1 LLVQCV
7 TVGFDRAAADGFA
20 VRVSGLTDGLAGH
33 GVALTDDAGACGDL
47 LDRFVAVS
55 DGRSQQ
61 AREHPVAAVL
71 TLAAAAVVA
80 GMQSFTAIAGWVRDV
95 APEVVQ
101 RLYARCGM
109 APAVPSRSTLWRVLT
124 GADGASV
131 DAAIGAWLAARLTA
145 TDDAEAGEGLN
156 AVMVDGKTLRGAVDA
171 GGHQVHL
178 LAAATHTGALV
189 LAQTEVGAK
198 TNEIPMFA
206 SLLDGL
212 DIAGLTVTADA
223 LHTQRSHATYLHRR
237 GADFVFM
244 VKDNQPNLFAALD
257 RLDWPAVPIGHASH
271 DRGHGRIENRTIQ
284 VMPTP
289 DALPFPHVNQVFL
302 VERGVTNLHG
312 KSLSN
317 VAIFGVT
324 SLDTNRASPAELAQL
339 VRGHWG
345 IESLHWTRDT
355 LYREDHSTAR
365 TRSGPRVMA
374 ALRNLAIGALR
385 LSGRHDLAEATR
397 WATRDMTR
405 PFTVL
410 DLAT

>member
-1 LLVQCV
+1 MI
-7 TVGFDRAAADGFA
+7 FRY
-20 VRVSGLTDGLAGH
+20 TDL
-33 GVALTDDAGACGDL
+33 
-47 LDRFVAVS
+47 
-55 DGRSQQ
+55 
-61 AREHPVAAVL
+61 P
-71 TLAAAAVVA
+71 
-80 GMQSFTAIAGWVRDV
+80 
-95 APEVVQ
+95 
-101 RLYARCGM
+101 
-109 APAVPSRSTLWRVLT
+109 T
-124 GADGASV
+124 GS
-131 DAAIGAWLAARLTA
+131 
-145 TDDAEAGEGLN
+145 
-156 AVMVDGKTLRGAVDA
+156 KTLRGAVDA
-171 GGHQVHL
+171 DGHQVHL
-178 LAAATHTGALV
+178 LAAATHADALV

-223 LHTQRSHATYLHRR
+223 LHTQRSHATYLHGR

-257 RLDWPAVPIGHASH
+257 RLVWPAVPIGHTSE

-284 VMPTP
+284 VMPAP
-289 DALPFPHVNQVFL
+289 DGLPFPHVNQVFL
-302 VERGVTNLHG
+302 VERGVTDLHG
-312 KSLSN
+312 TSLSN

-324 SLDTNRASPAELAQL
+324 SLDADRASPADLARV

-374 ALRNLAIGALR
+374 TLRNLAIGALR
-385 LSGRHDLAEATR
+385 LFGRHDLAEATR

-410 DLAT
+410 DLET